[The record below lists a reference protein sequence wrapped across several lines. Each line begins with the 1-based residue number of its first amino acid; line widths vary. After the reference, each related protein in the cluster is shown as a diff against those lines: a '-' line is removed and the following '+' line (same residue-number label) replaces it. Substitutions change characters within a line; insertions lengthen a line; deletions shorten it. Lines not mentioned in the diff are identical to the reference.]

1 MKEEEPKAFT
11 AFSFL
16 SLSGLKL
23 EVVKVYWQPASFPG
37 SLLKSGRRRESLGTF
52 TEKFQLLAQE
62 PKTLAVP
69 NKLQNEAMCTRDI
82 LSTQQKVDNSK
93 MNL

>member
-16 SLSGLKL
+16 SLKL
-23 EVVKVYWQPASFPG
+23 EVVKVYWQPASLSG

-52 TEKFQLLAQE
+52 TEKFRLLAQE
-62 PKTLAVP
+62 PRTLAVP
-69 NKLQNEAMCTRDI
+69 IRLQNEAMCTRDI